1 MIKSQRRALCLFSLG
16 TFYMHMQSVP
26 AGLMKSDLKSRALSV
41 NPPLSRGT
49 LCLIKQK
56 KSRWSH
62 RQTRYHLLGR
72 VIESQVVANLDTYKR
87 CSVSE
92 RIGLKAYRYPAPSPS
107 NVTSAHGSFSS
118 IRGGRHASFNHS
130 ESLVNTFSSD

>member
-62 RQTRYHLLGR
+62 RQTRCHLLGKGH
-72 VIESQVVANLDTYKR
+72 ESQVAANLDTHKR
-87 CSVSE
+87 GSV
-92 RIGLKAYRYPAPSPS
+92 I
-107 NVTSAHGSFSS
+107 F
-118 IRGGRHASFNHS
+118 
-130 ESLVNTFSSD
+130 ESLSLSSSVTFKYYFCSRLIFFNPWWSARIVQSLVISGEYFKF